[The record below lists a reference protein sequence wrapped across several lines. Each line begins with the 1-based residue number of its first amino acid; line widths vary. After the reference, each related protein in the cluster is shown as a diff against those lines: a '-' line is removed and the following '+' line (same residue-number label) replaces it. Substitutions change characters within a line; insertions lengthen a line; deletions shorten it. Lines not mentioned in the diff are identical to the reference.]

1 MSYTLNSV
9 ALDTETNRKESRPG
23 YLRKYI
29 QFLREFRSP
38 FQHNVI
44 TFLFF
49 VLIAAIFWTVRSL
62 GEEYETEVTYPVRY
76 VNFPENK
83 VLIGEVPDKLR
94 LRIRAKGFSIV
105 KSKLDLNLIPL
116 KFNVNSFSLNS
127 IGADTFYIITETVRD
142 LLSEELE
149 QVRIL
154 DISPDTLFFRF
165 TDIVVKKVVV
175 KPILALHDKFFQKQ
189 YMQNGTIAVFPDSI
203 IVSGPG
209 TQVKDI
215 HFIPTEPLS
224 FTNLDDTVEI
234 QGNLKKAPMLTYSEY
249 KVRLVIPVDRFTE
262 VEENLTVVPVHV
274 PDSLSMIAIP
284 GQVKV
289 TYKICLGNYKKVE
302 DNPLVAMIDYVRIS
316 ENQYSRLP
324 VFLSD
329 TPRYINN
336 VRFSPRETEF
346 LITRK

>member
-1 MSYTLNSV
+1 LRYTLNSV
-9 ALDTETNRKESRPG
+9 ALNTETNRKKTRPG
-23 YLRKYI
+23 YLSKYI
-29 QFLREFRSP
+29 QLLLEFRSP
-38 FQHNVI
+38 FHRNLI

-49 VLIAAIFWTVRSL
+49 VLIAAVFWMVRSL
-62 GEEYETEVTYPVRY
+62 GEEYETDVTYPVRY
-76 VNFPENK
+76 VNFPDNK
-83 VLIGEVPDKLR
+83 VLIGEVPDKLK
-94 LRIRAKGFSIV
+94 LRIRAKGFSII

-165 TDIVVKKVVV
+165 TGMVVKKVAIRPV
-175 KPILALHDKFFQKQ
+175 LALHDKFFQKQ
-189 YMQNGTIAVFPDSI
+189 YMQNGTIGVFPDSI
-203 IVSGPG
+203 IVSGPV
-209 TQVKDI
+209 TLVRDI
-215 HFIPTEPLS
+215 NFIPTEPLS
-224 FTNLDDTVEI
+224 FTNLDDTVEL
-234 QGNLKKAPMLTYSEY
+234 QCNLKKSAMIAFSQY

-274 PDSLSMIAIP
+274 PDSLTMIAIP
-284 GQVKV
+284 GQVKI
-289 TYKICLGNYKKVE
+289 TYKICLGNYKKVQ
-302 DNPLVAMIDYVRIS
+302 DNPLVARIDHNKIS
-316 ENQYSRLP
+316 DNQYSRLP

-336 VRFSPRETEF
+336 VRFNPKETEF